1 MIITPRDFTPRG
13 YQTQITDFIL
23 DNERCGVWAS
33 MGVGK
38 SVSTLNAL
46 DTLQMLDDR
55 PILVV
60 APLRVAT
67 TTWPDEVRKWNH
79 LKHLTVLPITGSEKE
94 RMRALK
100 YDANILATNF
110 EQLPWLVEF
119 YGDRWP
125 FATVVIDEST
135 KLKGFRLRQGT
146 QRAKA
151 LGRVAH
157 TKIKRIVELTGT
169 PAPNGLED
177 LWGQAW
183 FLDKGHRLGR
193 TYDDFKKRWFR
204 KKFSG
209 YGTEPL
215 EHAQDQIQ
223 RALRD
228 ICVTIDAKDWFDLKD
243 PIVNN
248 IYVDLPAKA
257 RALYQDMEKKAFM
270 EIAAMGTL
278 HGIEALGAAQK
289 IGKLLQ
295 LSNGAAYIGGGGREW
310 AEIHDAKIQALEDIV
325 EEAGGMPVLV
335 SIQFKSDLARLLKAF
350 GKDAIALNSQ
360 EGVRRAQAGEGKVW
374 LGHPASMGHGVDGLQ
389 EHTNIMAFFGHDW
402 NLEQRLQI
410 IERIGPTRQMQA
422 GKDRP
427 MFIHNIITRDSA
439 DEMVIERVETKRST
453 QDILLAAMKQKGY
466 I

>member
-13 YQTQITDFIL
+13 YQTQITNFIL

-183 FLDKGHRLGR
+183 FLDKGARLGR
-193 TYDDFKKRWFR
+193 TYDDFKK
-204 KKFSG
+204 
-209 YGTEPL
+209 TVVP
-215 EHAQDQIQ
+215 
-223 RALRD
+223 
-228 ICVTIDAKDWFDLKD
+228 
-243 PIVNN
+243 
-248 IYVDLPAKA
+248 
-257 RALYQDMEKKAFM
+257 
-270 EIAAMGTL
+270 
-278 HGIEALGAAQK
+278 
-289 IGKLLQ
+289 
-295 LSNGAAYIGGGGREW
+295 
-310 AEIHDAKIQALEDIV
+310 
-325 EEAGGMPVLV
+325 
-335 SIQFKSDLARLLKAF
+335 
-350 GKDAIALNSQ
+350 Q
-360 EGVRRAQAGEGKVW
+360 EV
-374 LGHPASMGHGVDGLQ
+374 
-389 EHTNIMAFFGHDW
+389 
-402 NLEQRLQI
+402 
-410 IERIGPTRQMQA
+410 
-422 GKDRP
+422 
-427 MFIHNIITRDSA
+427 
-439 DEMVIERVETKRST
+439 
-453 QDILLAAMKQKGY
+453 
-466 I
+466 

>member
-13 YQTQITDFIL
+13 YQTQITNFIL

-183 FLDKGHRLGR
+183 FLDKGARLGR

-204 KKFSG
+204 KKYSG
-209 YGTEPL
+209 FGTEPM

-257 RALYQDMEKKAFM
+257 RALYQDMEKRAFM
-270 EIAAMGTL
+270 EIAAMGAV

-295 LSNGAAYIGGGGREW
+295 LSNGAAYIGEGGKEW
-310 AEIHDAKIQALEDIV
+310 AEVHSAKIDALEEVV

-360 EGVRRAQAGEGKVW
+360 EGVRRAQRGEGKVW

-389 EHTNIMAFFGHDW
+389 EHTNIMTFFGHDW

-466 I
+466 V

>member
-1 MIITPRDFTPRG
+1 MIIVPKDFTPRP
-13 YQTQITDFIL
+13 YQKIITDFIL
-23 DNERCGVWAS
+23 DNDRCAVFAG
-33 MGVGK
+33 MGLGK
-38 SVSTLNAL
+38 TPSSLNAI
-46 DTLQMLDDR
+46 DVRQMLSNK
-55 PILVV
+55 PALVI

-79 LKHLTVLPITGSEKE
+79 LRHLTVLPITGSEKE
-94 RMRALK
+94 RLRALR
-100 YDANILATNF
+100 YDANIYTTNY
-110 EQLPWLVEF
+110 EQLPWLVEHF
-119 YGDRWP
+119 GERWP
-125 FATVVIDEST
+125 FEDVYADELT
-135 KLKGFRLRQGT
+135 KVKGFRLRQGT

-157 TKIKRIVELTGT
+157 TKIKTFTGLTGT

-183 FLDKGHRLGR
+183 FLDKGARLGR

-204 KKFSG
+204 KKYSG
-209 YGTEPL
+209 FGTEPM
-215 EHAQDQIQ
+215 EHAQEQIQ

-257 RALYQDMEKKAFM
+257 RALYQDMEKRAFM
-270 EIAAMGTL
+270 EIAAMGTM

-295 LSNGAAYIGGGGREW
+295 LSNGAAYLAPGSSQW
-310 AEIHDAKIQALEDIV
+310 AEVHDAKIHALEDIV
-325 EEAGGMPVLV
+325 EEAAGMPVLV

-389 EHTNIMAFFGHDW
+389 NHTNIMAFFGHDW

-439 DEMVIERVETKRST
+439 DELVLERVQTKRAV
-453 QDILLAAMKQKGY
+453 QDILLEAMKTKGY
-466 I
+466 V

>member
-79 LKHLTVLPITGSEKE
+79 LKHLTVLPITGNEKE

-100 YDANILATNF
+100 YDANIMATNF

-119 YGDRWP
+119 YGERWP
-125 FATVVIDEST
+125 FSTVVIDEST

-209 YGTEPL
+209 FGTEPL
-215 EHAQDQIQ
+215 DHAQDQIQ

-257 RALYQDMEKKAFM
+257 RALYQDMEKRAFM
-270 EIAAMGTL
+270 EIAAMGTM

-295 LSNGAAYIGGGGREW
+295 LSNGAAYIGEGGREW
-310 AEIHDAKIQALEDIV
+310 AEIHDAKIQALEEIV

-360 EGVRRAQAGEGKVW
+360 EGVRRAQRGEGKVW

-422 GKDRP
+422 GKNRP

-439 DEMVIERVETKRST
+439 DEMVIERVATKRSV

-466 I
+466 A

>member
-1 MIITPRDFTPRG
+1 MIITPREFTARPYG
-13 YQTQITDFIL
+13 KIITDFIL
-23 DNERCGVWAS
+23 DNDRAGVWAG
-33 MGVGK
+33 MGLGK
-38 SVSTLNAL
+38 TVSTLNAL

-67 TTWPDEVRKWNH
+67 TTWPDEVRKWSH
-79 LKHLTVLPITGSEKE
+79 LRHLTVLPITGSEKE

-100 YDANILATNF
+100 YDANIYSTNF

-183 FLDKGHRLGR
+183 FLDKGARLGR

-209 YGTEPL
+209 FGTEPL
-215 EHAQDQIQ
+215 DHAQDQIQ

-257 RALYQDMEKKAFM
+257 RALYQDMEKRAFM
-270 EIAAMGTL
+270 EIAAMGTM

-295 LSNGAAYIGGGGREW
+295 LSNGAAYIGEGGREW
-310 AEIHDAKIQALEDIV
+310 AEIHDAKIQALEEIV
-325 EEAGGMPVLV
+325 EEAAGMPVLV
-335 SIQFKSDLARLLKAF
+335 SIQFKSDLARLLAAF

-422 GKDRP
+422 GKNRP

>member
-1 MIITPRDFTPRG
+1 MIIAPKDFTPRP
-13 YQTQITDFIL
+13 YQGIVTDFIL
-23 DNERCGVWAS
+23 DTERCGIWSS
-33 MGVGK
+33 MGTGK
-38 SVSTLNAL
+38 TPATLNAL
-46 DTLQMLDDR
+46 DTLQLLDDR

-94 RMRALK
+94 RLRALK
-100 YDANILATNF
+100 YDANILTTNF
-110 EQLPWLVEF
+110 EQLPWLVEH

-183 FLDKGHRLGR
+183 FLDKGARLGR

-204 KKFSG
+204 KKYSG
-209 YGTEPL
+209 FGTEPM

-257 RALYQDMEKKAFM
+257 RALYQDMEKKM
-270 EIAAMGTL
+270 YIELAADRSMDATNKAIKTMRCL
-278 HGIEALGAAQK
+278 HLTSGFSFYGEDKQ
-289 IGKLLQ
+289 
-295 LSNGAAYIGGGGREW
+295 W
-310 AEIHDAKIQALEDIV
+310 MDVHDAKIQALEDII
-325 EEAGGMPVLV
+325 EEAAGMPVLV
-335 SIQFKSDLARLLKAF
+335 AYQWVPTLARLQKAF
-350 GKDAIALNSQ
+350 PDGILLSDNAGL
-360 EGVRRAQAGEGKVW
+360 RRAQAGEGRVW
-374 LGHPASMGHGVDGLQ
+374 FGHPASMGHGVDGLQ
-389 EHTNIMAFFGHDW
+389 EHSNIMVYFDHWW
-402 NLEQRLQI
+402 NLEERVQVL
-410 IERIGPTRQMQA
+410 ERIGPTRQMQA

-427 MFIHNIITRDSA
+427 MFVHNLIVRGTV
-439 DEMVIERVETKRST
+439 DEEVMERVETKRSI
-453 QDILLAAMKQKGY
+453 QDILLDAMKRKGY
-466 I
+466 V

>member
-1 MIITPRDFTPRG
+1 MIITPKDFTARP
-13 YQTQITDFIL
+13 YQTLLTDFML
-23 DNERCGVWAS
+23 ENERCAAWAG
-33 MGVGK
+33 MGLGK
-38 SVSTLNAL
+38 TTSTLNAIDILQLL
-46 DTLQMLDDR
+46 DNR
-55 PILVV
+55 PVLVV

-79 LKHLTVLPITGSEKE
+79 LRHLTVLPIVGSEKE
-94 RMRALK
+94 RLRALK
-100 YDANILATNF
+100 YDANILTTNF
-110 EQLPWLVEF
+110 EQLPWLVEH
-119 YGDRWP
+119 YGERWP
-125 FATVVIDEST
+125 FATVVIDEAT

-157 TKIKRIVELTGT
+157 TKIKRFIELTGT

-183 FLDKGHRLGR
+183 FLDKGERLGHSF
-193 TYDDFKKRWFR
+193 DKFKQRWFR
-204 KKFSG
+204 KKYSG
-209 YGTEPL
+209 FGTEPMD
-215 EHAQDQIQ
+215 HAQDQIQ

-228 ICVTIDAKDWFDLKD
+228 ICLTIDAKDWFDLKA

-248 IYVDLPAKA
+248 IYVELPPKA
-257 RALYQDMEKKAFM
+257 RALYQDMEKRAFM

-278 HGIEALGAAQK
+278 HGVDAIGAAQK
-289 IGKLLQ
+289 LGKLLQ
-295 LSNGAAYIGGGGREW
+295 LSNGAAYVGEGGKAWGEV
-310 AEIHDAKIQALEDIV
+310 HDAKIQALDEIV
-325 EEAGGMPVLV
+325 EEAAGMPVLV

-350 GKDAIALNSQ
+350 GKDAIALNTQ

-389 EHTNIMAFFGHDW
+389 QHTNIMAFFGHDW

-422 GKDRP
+422 GMDRP
-427 MFIHNIITRDSA
+427 MFIHNIIARDTA
-439 DEMVIERVETKRST
+439 DSLVIERVETKRSV
-453 QDILLAAMKQKGY
+453 QDILMNAMKVKGY
-466 I
+466 R